1 MIDPRLPNDAA
12 SATPR
17 RVRELILE
25 LAGGSAA
32 ELAELLAR
40 LRDERPDLYRA
51 FVAAGCQSA
60 APRDCDAVATSVPYA
75 TAPPP
80 RPPLRTRRGGA
91 KG

>member
-1 MIDPRLPNDAA
+1 MNDPRLPDDAA

-17 RVRELILE
+17 RVRELIVE

-51 FVAAGCQSA
+51 FVAAGCPTSTSRA
-60 APRDCDAVATSVPYA
+60 GDAVTVTTPQAT
-75 TAPPP
+75 
-80 RPPLRTRRGGA
+80 
-91 KG
+91 